1 MKQLQLEFLKIK
13 RSPLIL
19 LSFLGIS
26 IVPLLMGLILP
37 KNVDGTEGLT
47 FASFVQDVQMLNL
60 MVMGILMFGLITS
73 YVFSKE
79 FEENTLKSTLAIPVR
94 RSRLL
99 LDKFLVVFVWILCLL
114 VANVLE
120 VIVICMIWGVAGL
133 NLSSIATAFGLAIRD
148 GLIFMPLLTPIVFVT
163 LLVRRY
169 VAGIVFSIGVV
180 VINIV
185 ALASEVYYAYY
196 PYTIPLF
203 LAGPVPEEM
212 SISVPISL
220 MILLGTGILGAIGSV
235 VYFQKISI

>member
-26 IVPLLMGLILP
+26 IVPLLMGVIFS
-37 KNVDGTEGLT
+37 KNVNGVDGTT
-47 FASFVQDVQMLNL
+47 FASFVEDVQMMNL
-60 MVMGILMFGLITS
+60 MVMGIMMFGLITS

-99 LDKFLVVFVWILCLL
+99 WDKFLVVFVWIMCLL
-114 VANVLE
+114 VANVIE
-120 VIVICMIWGVAGL
+120 VVVISMIWGVEGL
-133 NLSSIATAFGLAIRD
+133 NLSSIATAFGMAIRD
-148 GLIFMPLLTPIVFVT
+148 GLIFMPLLTPIVLVT

-169 VAGIVFSIGVV
+169 VAGIVFSITVV
-180 VINIV
+180 VINVV
-185 ALASEVYYAYY
+185 ALSSEVYYAYY
-196 PYTIPLF
+196 PYTIPLV

-212 SISVPISL
+212 SISVPISI
-220 MILLGTGILGAIGSV
+220 MILLATGLVGAVGSV
-235 VYFQKISI
+235 IYFQKISV

>member
-1 MKQLQLEFLKIK
+1 MKQLRLEFLKIK

-26 IVPLLMGLILP
+26 IVPVLMGVVMP
-37 KNVDGTEGLT
+37 KNVGGVEGIT
-47 FASFVQDVQMLNL
+47 FASFVQDVQMMNL

-94 RSRLL
+94 RPRLL
-99 LDKFLVVFVWILCLL
+99 WDKFLVVFVWIISLLL
-114 VANVLE
+114 VNVIE
-120 VIVICMIWGVAGL
+120 VIMICLICGVDGL

-148 GLIFMPLLTPIVFVT
+148 GIIFMPLLTPIVFVT

-220 MILLGTGILGAIGSV
+220 MILFGTGVVGAIGSL

>member
-1 MKQLQLEFLKIK
+1 MKQLRLEFLKIK

-26 IVPLLMGLILP
+26 IVPLLMGLIFP
-37 KNVDGTEGLT
+37 KEVGGIEGVT
-47 FASFVQDVQMLNL
+47 FASFVEDVQMLNL

-79 FEENTLKSTLAIPVR
+79 FEENTLKATLAIPVR
-94 RSRLL
+94 RPRLL
-99 LDKFLVVFVWILCLL
+99 WDKFLVVFVWILCLL

-120 VIVICMIWGVAGL
+120 VIMICIIWGVEGL

-203 LAGPVPEEM
+203 LTGPVPEEM
-212 SISVPISL
+212 IISVPISILIL
-220 MILLGTGILGAIGSV
+220 MGTGLLGAIGSV
-235 VYFQKISI
+235 IYFRKISI